1 MTRVLFL
8 SESFHPTLGGGE
20 QHILR
25 LSRRLAATGMPSLVL
40 TRQAEPS
47 WAREETLADVRVLRV
62 PPPGPGRSG
71 KYKMVPRA
79 LRALRRERRAYDVLV
94 VRGTRVLGLPA
105 LLLAR
110 ALGKPVVMQPEVN
123 GELSG
128 EVYTWG
134 RFANGSPWAK
144 AVRGAVAIR
153 NLWLRD
159 ADVFVAM
166 SREIAAELLRA
177 GVPAHRVALIPHG
190 VDLERFRP
198 ATPAERQELR
208 TALGLASSEVVVTYT
223 GRLLRGKG
231 LEDLLQAFV
240 SSLPGEPALRLVIVG
255 SGAGQSLSVED
266 DLRARAALPPLA
278 GRVVFTGHVAD
289 VAPYLRA
296 SDIFAFPSQFEGL
309 GISLVEAAAC
319 GLACIGSRTG
329 GIVDVIE
336 HGRSGLLTEPGDVAG
351 LTDAIL
357 RLARDP
363 GARAA
368 FGAEARAAARARF
381 DEVAATEAYRALFR
395 ELARA

>member
-1 MTRVLFL
+1 VTRVLFL

-25 LSRRLAATGMPSLVL
+25 LSRRLAATGMPSTVL
-40 TRQAEPS
+40 TRQAEPT

-79 LRALRRERRAYDVLV
+79 LRALHRERGRYDVLV
-94 VRGTRVLGLPA
+94 VRGTRVLGAPA
-105 LLLAR
+105 LVQAR
-110 ALGKPVVMQPEVN
+110 VLGKPVVMQPEVN

-134 RFANGSPWAK
+134 RFADGSAAAR
-144 AVRGAVAIR
+144 AVRAGVALR

-159 ADVFVAM
+159 ADAFVAM
-166 SREIAAELLRA
+166 SREIARECARA
-177 GVPAHRVALIPHG
+177 GVPAHKIALIPHG

-198 ATPAERQELR
+198 ATPAEKPQLR
-208 TALGLASSEVVVTYT
+208 AALGLAPEAVVITYT

-231 LEDLLQAFV
+231 LEGLLEAFAA
-240 SSLPGEPALRLVIVG
+240 SLAGEPALRLVIVG
-255 SGAGQSLSVED
+255 SGSGQSLSVEES
-266 DLRARAALPPLA
+266 LRERAAQPPLA
-278 GRVVFTGHVAD
+278 GRVVFAGHVAD
-289 VAPYLRA
+289 VAPHLRA
-296 SDIFAFPSQFEGL
+296 SDIFVFPSLFEAL

-336 HGRSGLLTEPGDVAG
+336 HEKSGLLIEPGDVAG
-351 LTDAIL
+351 LGDAIR
-357 RLARDP
+357 RLARDAGLR
-363 GARAA
+363 GALGR
-368 FGAEARAAARARF
+368 EARATAAARF
-381 DEVAATEAYRALFR
+381 DEAAATESYRTLFR